1 MAIRLFFATLIVML
15 AAGCITVNRKPMNAT
30 PDWEDTQI
38 CKPETNVPDA
48 PWADGKVQQI
58 PIIRSGAD
66 PRRCSVKPMTIAVR
80 YQGAFRQIYGEEGST
95 VPDRST
101 IDPSLAIDPV
111 IFHLRAQAEKWAA
124 ENAPRD
130 GAPQEPF
137 KLLVFGHGGMVSHEG
152 ALRNAEALAPMM
164 LRDGYQPLFLI
175 WNSDFKLTYADSLCC
190 VRKGSRDTIGD
201 SYFITSRLI
210 RDIGGGIFRSPEV
223 FGDQQIRWNQSVIQR
238 KGTEYYLTA
247 DRLQRACDEL
257 AYNGNSRPD
266 LNRCM
271 KQRISLP
278 FMTPETD
285 LVFDTPEEERQFD
298 LIINDQVYRVG
309 QKELQY
315 SALFP
320 VRFLTSMIGPDVGT
334 RAWDNMVRRTRL
346 AFEVDVRDPAYDAY
360 IEEQSYAGF
369 VQAFSP
375 VSGAGC
381 GELTR
386 QASMRL
392 DRQKSESGGR
402 LRDKDR
408 VTGGFALFFDR
419 LNCELQLGNGGFL
432 IDGERIPVEVHYYG
446 HSMGAL
452 VGNELLW
459 RYAELPWKKVVY
471 MGGASTIRD
480 FRTLAA
486 PTIREKEIE
495 FHNLSLHPI
504 AESRELYLGGVPPQG
519 SLLEWIDELF
529 EDPRSADQRTLGKW
543 TNIEKMLPALDEEL
557 KAHMHF
563 RVFPKQA
570 NMLEARS
577 DLERAAYDRECSP
590 EPGFGNPAGMPI
602 RCHPTKH
609 GEFNIFS
616 FWRDAYLTGF
626 PAQ

>member
-1 MAIRLFFATLIVML
+1 ML
-15 AAGCITVNRKPMNAT
+15 ARAIIGALGLVLLAGCITVDRKPMNAT
-30 PDWEDTQI
+30 PDWALTNV
-38 CKPETNVPDA
+38 CKPEMNRPDDPQA
-48 PWADGKVQQI
+48 GGKVQQI
-58 PIIRSGAD
+58 PIIRSGSD
-66 PRRCSVKPMTIAVR
+66 SRRCSVEPMTIAVR
-80 YQGAFRQIYGEEGST
+80 YQGQFRRIYGEEGST
-95 VPDRST
+95 VPERKN
-101 IDPSLAIDPV
+101 IDPIKAIDPV
-111 IFHLRAQAEKWAA
+111 IYHLRAQAEKWASNNPPKPGEA
-124 ENAPRD
+124 QA
-130 GAPQEPF
+130 PF

-223 FGDQQIRWNQSVIQR
+223 FGDQQIRWNQSVVR
-238 KGTEYYLTA
+238 REGTEYYLTT
-247 DRLQRACDEL
+247 DRLQQACENLSFD
-257 AYNGNSRPD
+257 ASNPD
-266 LNRCM
+266 DLRRCM
-271 KQRISLP
+271 AQRLSLP
-278 FMTPETD
+278 FMTPGTD
-285 LVFDTPEEERQFD
+285 LDLDPEEERQFD
-298 LIINDQVYRVG
+298 RILNDQVYRVG

-320 VRFLTSMIGPDVGT
+320 VRFITSMLGPDVGT

-346 AFEVDVRDPAYDAY
+346 AFEVDVRDPDYDAFVD
-360 IEEQSYAGF
+360 EQSYAGF
-369 VQAFSP
+369 VQSFRQQGGRDCAD
-375 VSGAGC
+375 
-381 GELTR
+381 LTI
-386 QASMRL
+386 QASI
-392 DRQKSESGGR
+392 RQDQALERSGGR
-402 LRDKDR
+402 LRGGDSF
-408 VTGGFALFFDR
+408 TGGFALFFDR
-419 LNCELQLGNGGFL
+419 LNCELEQGEGGFL

-459 RYAELPWKKVVY
+459 RYPDLPWEKVVY

-486 PTIREKEIE
+486 PTIRAKGIE

-543 TNIEKMLPALDEEL
+543 TNIEKMLPALDDEL
-557 KAHMHF
+557 KSQMHF
-563 RVFPKQA
+563 RVFPKQV
-570 NMLEARS
+570 NMLEAKS
-577 DLERAAYDRECSP
+577 DLEQAAYERECSS
-590 EPGFGNPAGMPI
+590 EPGFGNPKGTPI